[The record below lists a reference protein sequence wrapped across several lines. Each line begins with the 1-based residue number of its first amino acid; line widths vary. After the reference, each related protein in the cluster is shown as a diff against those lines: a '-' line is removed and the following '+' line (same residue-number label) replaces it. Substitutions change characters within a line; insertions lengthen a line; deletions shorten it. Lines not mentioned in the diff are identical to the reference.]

1 MSVTKLWRGAGR
13 AAAILALSLPLTA
26 AAQTRVGEVSTTFR
40 LVGPNDK
47 VVVERY
53 DDPRVENVSCYV
65 SRADTGGLSGWVG
78 LAEDP
83 SRFSI
88 ACRATGPVTLPAG
101 LPQTESVF
109 RQSSSA
115 LFKSLTV
122 TRILD
127 AEKRVLVYLVTSTK
141 VVDGSPFNSVTAV
154 PLDAPPR

>member
-1 MSVTKLWRGAGR
+1 MNQLR
-13 AAAILALSLPLTA
+13 AALALPLALTTLA
-26 AAQTRVGEVSTTFR
+26 ALMPSALAQTRVGEISTTFR

-53 DDPRVENVSCYV
+53 DDPRVGNVSCYV

-88 ACRATGPVTLPAG
+88 ACRATGPVMLPAG

-109 RQSSSA
+109 RQSASP
-115 LFKSLTV
+115 LFKALTV

-127 AEKRVLVYLVTSTK
+127 AEKRVLVYLITSTK
-141 VVDGSPFNSVTAV
+141 LVDGSPFNSVTAV
-154 PLDAPPR
+154 PIETAAR

>member
-1 MSVTKLWRGAGR
+1 MKFRTWRWLAAGV
-13 AAAILALSLPLTA
+13 LALGLPGVA
-26 AAQTRVGEVSTTFR
+26 PAQTRVGEVSTTFR
-40 LVGPNDK
+40 MIGPNDK

-53 DDPRVENVSCYV
+53 DDPRVPNVSCYV

-88 ACRATGPVTLPAG
+88 ACRATGPVTVPNG

-109 RQSSSA
+109 RQSSSP
-115 LFKSLTV
+115 LFKALTV

-127 AEKRVLVYLVTSTK
+127 TEKRVLVYLVTSTK
-141 VVDGSPFNSVTAV
+141 LVDGSPFNSVTAV
-154 PLDAPPR
+154 ALGAPPG

>member
-1 MSVTKLWRGAGR
+1 MRLALAVLASLLP
-13 AAAILALSLPLTA
+13 AAAM
-26 AAQTRVGEVSTTFR
+26 AQNRVGEISTTFR
-40 LVGPNDK
+40 MVGPNDK

-53 DDPRVENVSCYV
+53 DDPKVPNVSCYV

-88 ACRATGPVTLPAG
+88 ACRATGPVAMPSG
-101 LPQTESVF
+101 IPQTESVF
-109 RQSSSA
+109 RQSSSP

-127 AEKRVLVYLVTSTK
+127 QDKRVLVYLITSTK
-141 VVDGSPFNSVTAV
+141 LVDGSPFNSVTAV
-154 PLDAPPR
+154 PVDVAR

>member
-1 MSVTKLWRGAGR
+1 MTKWKAWRWLAAGV
-13 AAAILALSLPLTA
+13 LALGLPGVA
-26 AAQTRVGEVSTTFR
+26 PAQTRVGEVSTTFR
-40 LVGPNDK
+40 MIGPNDK

-53 DDPRVENVSCYV
+53 DDPRVPNVSCYV

-88 ACRATGPVTLPAG
+88 ACRATGPVTVPNG

-109 RQSSSA
+109 RQSSSP
-115 LFKSLTV
+115 LFKALTV

-127 AEKRVLVYLVTSTK
+127 TEKRVLVYLVTSTK
-141 VVDGSPFNSVTAV
+141 LVDGSPFNSVTAV
-154 PLDAPPR
+154 ALGAPPG

>member
-1 MSVTKLWRGAGR
+1 MLRNLSRAG
-13 AAAILALSLPLTA
+13 LALGAALAMLLPLGA

-40 LVGPNDK
+40 MVGPNDK

-53 DDPRVENVSCYV
+53 DDPRVANVSCYV

-88 ACRATGPVTLPAG
+88 ACRATGPVSAPAG
-101 LPQTESVF
+101 LAQTESVF

-115 LFKSLTV
+115 LFKALTV
-122 TRILD
+122 TRIHD
-127 AEKRVLVYLVTSTK
+127 REKNVLVYLITSTK
-141 VVDGSPFNSVTAV
+141 IVDGSPFNSVTAV
-154 PLDAPPR
+154 PLAETR

>member
-1 MSVTKLWRGAGR
+1 MTTFRAWGWLALGALALGLP
-13 AAAILALSLPLTA
+13 AAAS
-26 AAQTRVGEVSTTFR
+26 AQTRVGEVSTTFR
-40 LVGPNDK
+40 MIGPNDK

-53 DDPRVENVSCYV
+53 DDPRVPNVSCYV

-88 ACRATGPVTLPAG
+88 ACRATGPVTLPGA

-109 RQSSSA
+109 RQSASP
-115 LFKSLTV
+115 LFKALTV

-127 AEKRVLVYLVTSTK
+127 TEKRVLVYLVTSTK
-141 VVDGSPFNSVTAV
+141 LVDGSPFNSVTAV
-154 PLDAPPR
+154 ALGAPPG

>member
-1 MSVTKLWRGAGR
+1 MFFR
-13 AAAILALSLPLTA
+13 AALAFLLTA
-26 AAQTRVGEVSTTFR
+26 APVFAQTRVGEVSTTFR

-53 DDPRVENVSCYV
+53 DDPRVPNVSCYV

-88 ACRATGPVTLPAG
+88 ACRATGPVAMPSG
-101 LPQTESVF
+101 IPQTESVF
-109 RQSSSA
+109 RASSSP
-115 LFKSLTV
+115 LFKALTV
-122 TRILD
+122 TRIVD

-141 VVDGSPFNSVTAV
+141 LVDGSPFNSVTAV
-154 PLDAPPR
+154 PATANPG